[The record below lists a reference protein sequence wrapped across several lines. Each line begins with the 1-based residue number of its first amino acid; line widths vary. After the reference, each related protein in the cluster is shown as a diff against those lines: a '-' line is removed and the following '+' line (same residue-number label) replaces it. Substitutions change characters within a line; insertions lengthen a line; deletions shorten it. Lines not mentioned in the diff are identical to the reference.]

1 MKFEAF
7 TTAPKIFTD
16 KESTVEIP
24 CSADD
29 KMETLTCTPTKDHME
44 SGKKYKIAYQKMC
57 EGEKAETGVEV
68 EFNGANSLKFSFFL
82 LALFLI

>member
-1 MKFEAF
+1 
-7 TTAPKIFTD
+7 
-16 KESTVEIP
+16 
-24 CSADD
+24 
-29 KMETLTCTPTKDHME
+29 METLTCTPTKDHME

-68 EFNGANSLKFSFFL
+68 EYSGAGIIKFSFFL